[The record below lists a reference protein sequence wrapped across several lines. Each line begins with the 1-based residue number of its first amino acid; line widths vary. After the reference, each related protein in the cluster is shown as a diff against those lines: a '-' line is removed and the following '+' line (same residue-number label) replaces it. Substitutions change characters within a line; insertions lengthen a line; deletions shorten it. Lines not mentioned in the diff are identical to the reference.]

1 MIEAAGENANG
12 RALAESKCDVYP
24 DEHLVKETWFA
35 GVDNHRSAEPIGCGG
50 CFRLDVPLKPTAA
63 ALAKASGVANFQQG
77 GAGAALVATLR
88 GLGPGSYTLDVVRK
102 SDGSVVTLGKVVVTD
117 PTAGPDREAND
128 DVKEP
133 GTVEHLEVQVSV
145 GLPPGLAPAN
155 IAQIRVK
162 SAGGAVLLSGS
173 LDAPRP
179 SAPASK

>member
-1 MIEAAGENANG
+1 MFILMSIWLKRHGLLAWTITVLLSLSAAGVASG
-12 RALAESKCDVYP
+12 S
-24 DEHLVKETWFA
+24 
-35 GVDNHRSAEPIGCGG
+35 
-50 CFRLDVPLKPTAA
+50 DVPLKPTAA